1 MMILLGGAKIMYG
14 LQDDDMKKTEM
25 LMRGEEICEDFPDV
39 IYCFALYIFTGLG
52 SQSVKKGT
60 SGKVSSLGIVIARSR
75 KTNLMREII
84 LRA

>member
-1 MMILLGGAKIMYG
+1 MILLGGVKITYG
-14 LQDDDMKKTEM
+14 LQDDDVKNSEM
-25 LMRGEEICEDFPDV
+25 LMRGKEICEDFPDV
-39 IYCFALYIFTGLG
+39 IYRFALYIFTGLG

-60 SGKVSSLGIVIARSR
+60 SGKASSLEPVITRSR